1 MMKIGA
7 LSRRAVVCWCV
18 ASALAAAAP
27 AAGGLEA
34 QTTGTT
40 YQRAEQFLGRNAR
53 TLVFHDQVAPQ
64 WLDGDRFWYRDRT
77 PKGEEFILVDPG
89 ARSRAPAFDHARL
102 AAALSVAADTSYEP
116 SKLPFQSFEF
126 VDGDNSIRF
135 TVGDSLRWTCGILG
149 PYTCI
154 GPDTIPAP
162 PRTEAKS
169 PDGNWV
175 AFTRDHNLWV
185 RSTQSGEETQ
195 LSTDGEPYYGYAVN
209 DQCCNQVTAPRRDIQ
224 RPPVLRWSPDSRR
237 IATHKLDQRGVG
249 ALHLLETSKG
259 RPILHTY
266 RYALPGDSIVPTFD
280 LYAFDVAS
288 RGQIKIDLEPQQAT
302 NTSCCGL
309 MIDTIWK
316 DVQWGRGSAEL
327 FFTYGRR
334 DYKTLDLFAADATTG
349 ATRSILQERSPT
361 FVELRPVGGRP
372 NWRVVNDNREVIWF
386 SERDGWGHLYL
397 FDALTGVLKN
407 QMTSGPWVVVD
418 LVRVDEQARV
428 VYFTGVGREEGRD
441 PYFRHLYRVA
451 FDGSE
456 LRLLTPEDADH
467 DIRVSPSGSY
477 FVDTYSRRD
486 TIPVTV
492 VRGLD
497 GRVSQTL
504 EEGDVSQLLAAGWQW
519 PVPFTVK
526 ARDGVTDLHGLLFFP
541 SHFDPEEKYPVV
553 DYVYPGP
560 QVGPIGFRSFTVN
573 ARGNAHALAEL
584 GFIVF
589 SIDAMGT
596 PLRSKAFHDSYYGN
610 MGDNGIPDH
619 IVALRQLALRY
630 PQMDLDR
637 VGIFGHSGGGFASTD
652 AILRYPDFFK
662 VAVSSAGNHDNR
674 SYDYTWGEKYQGLVE
689 QNDDGT
695 DGFDS
700 QANQNLAENLKG
712 KLLLMYGTLDD
723 NVHPNATL
731 LLINE
736 LIEHNKDFD
745 LIVMPNRNHGYA
757 NEPYVIRRTWDYF
770 GRHLRGEEPPHQFKL
785 SQEQRE

>member
-1 MMKIGA
+1 MTLKIGG
-7 LSRRAVVCWCV
+7 LSAPMAVLWGLV
-18 ASALAAAAP
+18 AGGS

-34 QTTGTT
+34 QITGNT

-64 WLDGDRFWYRDRT
+64 WLDRDRFWYRDRT
-77 PKGEEFILVDPG
+77 PKGGEFILVDPG

-116 SKLPFQSFEF
+116 FKLPFQEFEF
-126 VDGDNSIRF
+126 VNGESAIRF
-135 TVGDSLRWTCGILG
+135 AVGDSLRWTCGILG
-149 PYTCI
+149 PYTCT

-169 PDGNWV
+169 PDRNWV
-175 AFTRDHNLWV
+175 AFTRDHNLWI

-237 IATHKLDQRGVG
+237 IATHKLDQRGVE
-249 ALHLLETSKG
+249 ALHLLEMAKG

-316 DVQWGRGSAEL
+316 DVQWGHGSAEL

-334 DYKTLDLFAADATTG
+334 DFKTLDLIAADATTG
-349 ATRSILQERSPT
+349 ATRGILQERRPT

-407 QMTSGPWVVVD
+407 QITSGPWVVVD

-441 PYFRHLYRVA
+441 PYFRHLYRVG
-451 FDGSE
+451 FDGSG
-456 LRLLTPEDADH
+456 LRLLTPENADH

-497 GRVSQTL
+497 GRVSQSL
-504 EEGDVSQLLAAGWQW
+504 EEGDVAQLLAVGWQW

-619 IVALRQLALRY
+619 IVALRQLAQRY
-630 PQMDLDR
+630 PQMDLGR

-674 SYDYTWGEKYQGLVE
+674 SYDYTWGEKYQGLLE

-731 LLINE
+731 LLIDE

-745 LIVMPNRNHGYA
+745 LIVMPNRNHGYS
-757 NEPYVIRRTWDYF
+757 NEPYVVRRTWDYF
-770 GRHLRGEEPPHQFKL
+770 VRHLRGEEPPHQFKL

>member
-7 LSRRAVVCWCV
+7 LPLRTVACWCV
-18 ASALAAAAP
+18 VSGLATAAP

-34 QTTGTT
+34 QTTGNT

-126 VDGDNSIRF
+126 VDGVSIRF

-149 PYTCI
+149 PYTCT

-185 RSTQSGEETQ
+185 RSTQSGEEAQ

-467 DIRVSPSGSY
+467 DIRVAPSGAY

-689 QNDDGT
+689 QKDDGT

-745 LIVMPNRNHGYA
+745 LIVMPNRNHGYS

-770 GRHLRGEEPPHQFKL
+770 VRHLRGEEPPHQFKL